1 MTVVVDGSVLAAAVA
16 HLGPDGTWSASA
28 IAEAC
33 ESGSMAAPQIVLAEA
48 GNALRRM
55 ELTEHLPSF
64 EAALAHRNLLTLE
77 VELYPFA
84 PMADR
89 VWELRHNLTI
99 YDGWYVAL
107 AEALS
112 CPLLTLDRR
121 LARAPGPTCEII
133 TPPDL
138 RIVREPAAN
147 TARSGWT
154 PLPDW

>member
-16 HLGPDGTWSASA
+16 HLGPDGAWSEAA
-28 IAEAC
+28 IADAGEK
-33 ESGSMAAPQIVLAEA
+33 GSLAAPQMVLAEA

-55 ELTEHLPSF
+55 ELTGHLPSF
-64 EAALAHRNLLTLE
+64 EAALAHRDLLTLE
-77 VELYPFA
+77 IEYYPFA
-84 PMADR
+84 PLADR
-89 VWELRHNLTI
+89 IWELRHNITI
-99 YDGWYVAL
+99 YDAWYVAL

-138 RIVREPAAN
+138 RIIREPAIA
-147 TARSGWT
+147 SGWT
-154 PLPDW
+154 PFSSG